1 MAISLADLLQAA
13 ATQQDVPVQQ
23 QPTPQPDVTADAFQ
37 EIPVTGHRT
46 KQAPQPDPTGV
57 PLNIGMGSVVSPQD
71 MYNLQNPQVVDH
83 RGMFGT
89 RGTLRDVLGT
99 IGDALLMQGGHQAI
113 YRPQRQQEQI
123 ADAMVGFNSTIPDVQ
138 RAAIARVGLRNPEL
152 AYKLQQDMD
161 QDTIRKQQ
169 VQAMAEYRN
178 GQKAAVGEKMISNA
192 LGYFSS
198 SAIPDDKKAEAWQT
212 MRPRLLNIAKRY
224 GVIDPNDDGE
234 DYLPTKYDSAAM
246 AAVGSEGYNTKDR
259 ITNDL
264 RQQSV
269 NIRGEHYQNQDA
281 VAKQN
286 ADTNRARV
294 GAILANGQ
302 LSYKAKMAAVA
313 ATLKGQGLRHDEA
326 AVRAAIDEQRIGA
339 QYPWATDQPNSSMA
353 VPTTNSQQT
362 PTANFSQY
370 EGKTIRQG
378 GHTYKVTGGKPV
390 LIQ

>member
-13 ATQQDVPVQQ
+13 ATQQQQPVQQ
-23 QPTPQPDVTADAFQ
+23 QPQPDAPSDAFQ
-37 EIPVTGHRT
+37 EIPVTGHRSKPT
-46 KQAPQPDPTGV
+46 DQPDPTGV
-57 PLNIGMGSVVSPQD
+57 PLNIGMGSVISPQD
-71 MYNLQNPQVVDH
+71 MYNLQNPEGLPQH
-83 RGMFGT
+83 TGMFGT

-99 IGDALLMQGGHQAI
+99 IGDALLMQGGHQAV

-123 ADAMVGFNSTIPDVQ
+123 ADAMVGFNSTNPDVQ
-138 RAAIARVGLRNPEL
+138 RAAIARVGLRNHEL
-152 AYKLQQDMD
+152 AHKLQQDMD
-161 QDTIRKQQ
+161 QDAMRKQQ
-169 VQAMAEYRN
+169 IQAMSEYRN
-178 GQKAAVGEKMISNA
+178 SQKAAVGEKMISNA
-192 LGYFSS
+192 LGYLSS
-198 SAIPDDKKAEAWQT
+198 PSIPDDKKAEVYKA
-212 MRPRLLNIAKRY
+212 MHPRLINIAKRY

-234 DYLPTKYDSAAM
+234 DYLPSDYNNMAM
-246 AAVGSEGYNTKDR
+246 AAVGAEGYNTKDR
-259 ITNDL
+259 IANDL

-269 NIRGEHYQNQDA
+269 NIRGKHYQNQDE

-294 GAILANGQ
+294 GAILANGR
-302 LSYKAKMAAVA
+302 LSYQAKMAAVA

-326 AVRAAIDEQRIGA
+326 AVKAAIDEQRIGA
-339 QYPWATDQPNSSMA
+339 QYPWATGQPNSSMA
-353 VPTTNSQQT
+353 VPTTNSQQA